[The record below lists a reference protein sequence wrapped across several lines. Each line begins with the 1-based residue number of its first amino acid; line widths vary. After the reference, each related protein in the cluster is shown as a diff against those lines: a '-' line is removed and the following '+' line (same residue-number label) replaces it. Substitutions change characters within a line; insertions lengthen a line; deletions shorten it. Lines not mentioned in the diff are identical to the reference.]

1 MALQLGGSLWQ
12 QVVGSGVVR
21 RPVTAVPSVR
31 DTKESE
37 TWLNP
42 ITSYLRGSIWRR
54 SGSLWRSS
62 NLQAAI
68 RATDITPDFILY
80 DIQTDAISLTD
91 SS

>member
-37 TWLNP
+37 TRLNP

-62 NLQAAI
+62 NL
-68 RATDITPDFILY
+68 RAVVMGTYITPDFILH
-80 DIQTDAISLTD
+80 QVRPHGR
-91 SS
+91 